1 MKIKITK
8 NDLEST
14 IAELPEGI
22 VLATGEPLTRERVR
36 KAIVAA
42 VAGDIL
48 NYNYVQ
54 GYDAKQQRWVKK
66 RNTKGRQHT
75 IMLSS
80 DHKTIGIV
88 MNSDAGPCHM
98 EGCTGHRQYV
108 RWEDGTYT
116 YPCSKGCSGVADGV
130 EMIG

>member
-66 RNTKGRQHT
+66 RNTIGRRRT

-80 DHKTIGIV
+80 DHKTIGVIL
-88 MNSDAGPCHM
+88 NNDAGPCHM
-98 EGCTGHRQYV
+98 EGCTGRRQYV
-108 RWEDGTYT
+108 RWEDGSVTF
-116 YPCSKGCSGVADGV
+116 PCTKGCTCIATGIEA
-130 EMIG
+130 IG